1 MTDGQDEHE
10 AQVEQPARRVNRHA
24 AKLQNQLFE
33 LDEAIT
39 LYPNAPMNYVLRG
52 EYYLQIGYNQ
62 LAEQDFKRALALATD
77 EFNQSSWGLV
87 AQVAQDR
94 ARRGLKIARQRQL

>member
-1 MTDGQDEHE
+1 MADGVDDNTQKRSRT
-10 AQVEQPARRVNRHA
+10 RRAIRHA
-24 AKLQNQLFE
+24 ERLQNQLFE

-39 LYPNAPMNYVLRG
+39 LYPDAPMNYVLRG
-52 EYYLQIGYNQ
+52 ETYLQIGYNQ
-62 LAEQDFKRALALATD
+62 LAEQDFKRALVLATD
-77 EFNQSSWGLV
+77 ELSRSSWGLV